1 MYEHTNFCFR
11 TWTWSEGSPGGS
23 PTCGIMF
30 PTGAGLVSHRRVGR
44 CPDGRDVR
52 SFVVYNTNAQAEEER
67 KQQRRRVL
75 EGLEENMEH
84 FYNIR
89 GMFVWTRCG
98 GRISLFKKEE
108 DGKLV
113 QIQKDSEEV
122 VIFKELA
129 DNSARERYQNR
140 GADN

>member
-1 MYEHTNFCFR
+1 M
-11 TWTWSEGSPGGS
+11 
-23 PTCGIMF
+23 
-30 PTGAGLVSHRRVGR
+30 
-44 CPDGRDVR
+44 R
-52 SFVVYNTNAQAEEER
+52 SFVVYNTIAQAEEER

-89 GMFVWTRCG
+89 GMSVWTRCG

-113 QIQKDSEEV
+113 QIQKEEV
-122 VIFKELA
+122 VIFAELA
-129 DNSARERYQNR
+129 DNSARERYQHR
-140 GADN
+140 GAEN

>member
-1 MYEHTNFCFR
+1 MNIPIFVSEHGHGR
-11 TWTWSEGSPGGS
+11 RGPQVGHQHVGSCS
-23 PTCGIMF
+23 R
-30 PTGAGLVSHRRVGR
+30 LVLLVGRRVGR

-52 SFVVYNTNAQAEEER
+52 SFVVYNTIAQAEEER

-89 GMFVWTRCG
+89 GMSV
-98 GRISLFKKEE
+98 
-108 DGKLV
+108 
-113 QIQKDSEEV
+113 QKDSEEV

-129 DNSARERYQNR
+129 DNSARERYQHR
-140 GADN
+140 GAEN